1 MIYLYLVLVESY
13 KALNK
18 TDGIAETYT
27 FPRKIEWSS
36 LTLNAA
42 ILDKKKKSI
51 EIFIFALLCGASK
64 GRDTTKKSE
73 NKNLSW
79 FLFQYN
85 FLKCTR
91 REGLSTLSI
100 LISKMSKESV
110 SYCNKV
116 LIRNSI
122 RYSVRYFTFSCN
134 CLVLL
139 IKMIQWIK
147 VNACVHNLLANNLP
161 NLAQFSISIPPVS
174 VRKGLVFWRV

>member
-1 MIYLYLVLVESY
+1 MIYLYLILVESY

-79 FLFQYN
+79 F
-85 FLKCTR
+85 
-91 REGLSTLSI
+91 
-100 LISKMSKESV
+100 
-110 SYCNKV
+110 
-116 LIRNSI
+116 
-122 RYSVRYFTFSCN
+122 YFNTTF
-134 CLVLL
+134 
-139 IKMIQWIK
+139 W
-147 VNACVHNLLANNLP
+147 NAHDE
-161 NLAQFSISIPPVS
+161 
-174 VRKGLVFWRV
+174 KG